1 MPLLARSISAASTPT
16 VLSSAELKS
25 TNGALARV
33 GTLPS
38 PDRCM
43 APDIAWPIV
52 SKPTRVAYG
61 PSEPKVEL
69 VARMIRGL
77 IAEMVS

>member
-1 MPLLARSISAASTPT
+1 MRWLLVMLMAVRSSAVSTFWPLPLLARSISAASTPT

-38 PDRCM
+38 PERCM
-43 APDIAWPIV
+43 APDMAWPIV
-52 SKPTRVAYG
+52 SKPTRVA
-61 PSEPKVEL
+61 
-69 VARMIRGL
+69 
-77 IAEMVS
+77 